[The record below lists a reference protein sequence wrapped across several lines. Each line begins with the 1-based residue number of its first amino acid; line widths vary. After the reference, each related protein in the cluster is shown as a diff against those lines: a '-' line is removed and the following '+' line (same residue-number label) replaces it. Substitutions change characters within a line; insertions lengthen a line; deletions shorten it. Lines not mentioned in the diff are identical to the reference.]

1 MLSPKIIGKSYDVM
15 IKRSQGKLKINR
27 IVDDI
32 ESEIFYMKQE
42 NLLGFFPKTYELTPK
57 EEGIKLVKIVD
68 SPHVYSVVLAW
79 RKVGL
84 TEIQKHFIEV

>member
-1 MLSPKIIGKSYDVM
+1 M

-42 NLLGFFPKTYELTPK
+42 NLLGFFPKTYELTLK

-84 TEIQKHFIEV
+84 TEIQKRFIEV